1 METYEQALARLEVYD
16 KLAQAQAE
24 IESGQTLIPLDE
36 AFAKYRT
43 KYGERRSGGYK
54 HNDRSK

>member
-1 METYEQALARLEVYD
+1 METYEQVIAKLEVYD

-24 IESGQTLIPLDE
+24 IESGQELLPLDE
-36 AFAKYRT
+36 AFAKYRA
-43 KYGERRSGGYK
+43 KYGEQGVI